1 MMEVFLS
8 AFLKKDECFLIVVD
22 IQERLH
28 AAMEDQLKETYVKN
42 SVILIETA
50 KSCQIP
56 IIVSEQYP
64 KGLGLTIADAAG
76 HLEGIP
82 RHEKLFFSCYRDEG
96 VKKAIKSTGK
106 KVAVIIGIETHV
118 CVMQT
123 ALDLFNDGYRV
134 VIASDA
140 VCSRRAHDRVTSLDA
155 MARLGMLIY
164 PTETIAFMFMEKAG
178 TDLFKKLSGFFKLQH

>member
-1 MMEVFLS
+1 MKEAFVS
-8 AFLKKDECFLIVVD
+8 TFLKKDECIMIVVD

-28 AAMEDQLKETYVKN
+28 AAMEDQLKDTYVKN

-64 KGLGLTIADAAG
+64 KGLGSTIAGASE

-82 RHEKLFFSCYRDEG
+82 RYEKLFFSCYRDEG
-96 VKKAIKSTGK
+96 IRKAIKSTGRK
-106 KVAVIIGIETHV
+106 TAVIIGIETHV

-134 VIASDA
+134 VIADDA
-140 VCSRRAHDRVTSLDA
+140 VCSRRAHDRITSLDA
-155 MARLGMLIY
+155 MARVGVLIY

-178 TDLFKKLSGFFKLQH
+178 TDLFKKLSVFFK

>member
-1 MMEVFLS
+1 M
-8 AFLKKDECFLIVVD
+8 AFLKKDECFLLVID

-28 AAMEDQLKETYVKN
+28 AAMEDQAKKTYVKN
-42 SVILIETA
+42 GVILIETA

-64 KGLGLTIADAAG
+64 KGLGPTIADAAQ
-76 HLEGIP
+76 HLEGID

-96 VKKAIKSTGK
+96 IRKAIRSTGRK
-106 KVAVIIGIETHV
+106 TAVIIGIETHV

-123 ALDLFNDGYRV
+123 ALDLLGDGYRV
-134 VIASDA
+134 VIASNA
-140 VCSRRAHDRVTSLDA
+140 VCSRRVHDRVTSLDA
-155 MARLGMLIY
+155 MARLGVFVY

-178 TDLFKKLSGFFKLQH
+178 TDLFKKLSVLFK

>member
-1 MMEVFLS
+1 MS

-28 AAMEDQLKETYVKN
+28 AAMEEQLKEPYVKN

-123 ALDLFNDGYRV
+123 AMDLLADGYRV
-134 VIASDA
+134 VLASDA
-140 VCSRRAHDRVTSLDA
+140 VCSRRTHDRVTSLDA
-155 MARLGMLIY
+155 MARLGVLVY

-178 TDLFKKLSGFFKLQH
+178 TDLFKKMSGLFK

>member
-1 MMEVFLS
+1 MMEAFLS
-8 AFLKKDECFLIVVD
+8 AFLKKNECFLIIVD

-28 AAMEDQLKETYVKN
+28 TAMEGQFKDTYVKN

-50 KSCQIP
+50 KSCQVP

-64 KGLGLTIADAAG
+64 KGLGPTIADAAA
-76 HLEGIP
+76 HLEGIY

-96 VKKAIKSTGK
+96 LRKAIKSTGRK
-106 KVAVIIGIETHV
+106 TAVIIGIETHV

-123 ALDLFNDGYRV
+123 AIDLLADGYSV

-140 VCSRRAHDRVTSLDA
+140 VCSRRAHDRETSLDA
-155 MARLGMLIY
+155 MARLGVFVY

-178 TDLFKKLSGFFKLQH
+178 TDLFKKLSGLFK

>member
-1 MMEVFLS
+1 MS

-64 KGLGLTIADAAG
+64 KGLGPTIADAAG
-76 HLEGIP
+76 HLEGIR

-96 VKKAIKSTGK
+96 IKKAIKSTGRK
-106 KVAVIIGIETHV
+106 TAVIIGIETHV

-123 ALDLFNDGYRV
+123 AIDLFNDGYCV
-134 VIASDA
+134 VIAGDA
-140 VCSRRAHDRVTSLDA
+140 VCSRRAHDRGTSLDA
-155 MARLGMLIY
+155 MVRLGVLVY

-178 TDLFKKLSGFFKLQH
+178 TDLFKKLSVLFKLQH

>member
-8 AFLKKDECFLIVVD
+8 TFLKKDECFLLVVD

-28 AAMEDQLKETYVKN
+28 AVMEDQLKETYVKN

-64 KGLGLTIADAAG
+64 KGLGPTITEATG
-76 HLEGIP
+76 HLEGIR

-96 VKKAIKSTGK
+96 IKKAIKSTGRK
-106 KVAVIIGIETHV
+106 TAVIIGIETHV
-118 CVMQT
+118 CVLQS
-123 ALDLFNDGYRV
+123 ALDLLADSYRV
-134 VIASDA
+134 VIAGDA

-155 MARLGMLIY
+155 MARRGVLVY
-164 PTETIAFMFMEKAG
+164 PTETIAFMIMEKAG
-178 TDLFKKLSGFFKLQH
+178 TDLFKKLSGLFK